1 MRPTWCL
8 RARAAESAP
17 LGQRVCALGA
27 GEGATEGQPTTLLIF
42 NPPPCPVGM
51 FIHGPH
57 LLAGR
62 RHVSCSNAWS
72 PQGARKMGHIP
83 EDPPLPFPFAHVVSF
98 GSSPVILSIPPTAQP
113 FTCTRLSPGGS
124 RLSPGPFALLPVT
137 STKSLFPVALCVSIN
152 LRSNSPQGKIFPFS
166 ALSAWCTSF
175 VALNTFTLSD
185 HNAGSVSCSPV
196 SAHRSPTSGG
206 WGGSTQEL
214 SIGGNQCSWTHKP
227 HALLSGLQWMLG
239 LRLLQHGFPF
249 VCPWCG

>member
-1 MRPTWCL
+1 MAKSTRINVLCSRPGASGPGRLSPPLW
-8 RARAAESAP
+8 ASVSA
-17 LGQRVCALGA
+17 ALGA

-42 NPPPCPVGM
+42 NPTPTPCPVGM

-124 RLSPGPFALLPVT
+124 RLSPVPLPFCLSLPPNH
-137 STKSLFPVALCVSIN
+137 F
-152 LRSNSPQGKIFPFS
+152 SPWHS
-166 ALSAWCTSF
+166 AC
-175 VALNTFTLSD
+175 
-185 HNAGSVSCSPV
+185 
-196 SAHRSPTSGG
+196 
-206 WGGSTQEL
+206 Q
-214 SIGGNQCSWTHKP
+214 
-227 HALLSGLQWMLG
+227 
-239 LRLLQHGFPF
+239 
-249 VCPWCG
+249 